1 MSWICPGCGY
11 ENDDSADFCDDCM
24 VEPRPEEPASDEDR
38 ACVSHV
44 GNEGHVSAR
53 PQATCRQAGTRPS
66 LRMASSEWVGQADP
80 IPLPEG
86 SYALVL
92 ENFRDRSGLVIDV
105 TSCLLGREGDFAP
118 EFFSQDVSRR
128 HLFVRYEDDG
138 WVAMEYG
145 SSNGT
150 RLSSGEDEI
159 ALRPGTPER
168 LHDGDF
174 LYIASMGFK
183 VQISPCSRFDE
194 AAKCEADENSCP
206 AGGSGEPGDAA
217 GREGSSESSEQV
229 PQKVRGRFICCMSC
243 NAVVKVEGGADLEDL
258 ECPGCGSDLADAY
271 EWSDEMPEGE
281 FLVS

>member
-1 MSWICPGCGY
+1 MSWICPNCKL
-11 ENDDSADFCDDCM
+11 ENDDTVQFCEECIC
-24 VEPRPEEPASDEDR
+24 PRPEVPASDEVN
-38 ACVSHV
+38 ASASLTC
-44 GNEGHVSAR
+44 NEGHVSAR
-53 PQATCRQAGTRPS
+53 PLSICRQAGTRPS

-80 IPLPEG
+80 ISLPEG

-128 HLFVRYEDDG
+128 HLYVRYEDGG

-183 VQISPCSRFDE
+183 VQISPRSRFDE
-194 AAKCEADENSCP
+194 AAECEADENSCP
-206 AGGSGEPGDAA
+206 AGGFGEPDDAER
-217 GREGSSESSEQV
+217 REGSPEPSEQV
-229 PQKVRGRFICCMSC
+229 PQKVRGRFVRCMGC
-243 NAVVKVEGGADLEDL
+243 GAVVKVEEDADLEDV
-258 ECPGCGSDLADAY
+258 ECPGCGFDLADAY
-271 EWSDEMPEGE
+271 ECGDEMPEGE